1 MTPAGAREG
10 IMGIRDELRR
20 AMRAVSVP
28 DTDWLG
34 AADALLDAS
43 EVAAVLHA
51 LCRVEDWESGY
62 GEPIDVN
69 PAGTYAGRR
78 RLAEIMRAFDAVPD
92 GRGRF
97 RLDGTLFGM
106 GITARSE
113 EALRDGM
120 AYLAD
125 LIEPDAEELRV
136 RVMSLNPHDGRG
148 DLALEVMRMQRRIVK
163 GEL

>member
-1 MTPAGAREG
+1 MTPAAAREG

-28 DTDWLG
+28 DTDWLR

-51 LCRVEDWESGY
+51 RCSAEEWESG
-62 GEPIDVN
+62 DVK

-78 RLAEIMRAFDAVPD
+78 RLAESMRAFDAVPD

-106 GITARSE
+106 DITARSE

-120 AYLAD
+120 AHLAA
-125 LIEPDAEELRV
+125 LIEPGAEELRI
-136 RVMSLNPHDGRG
+136 RVMGLDPHDNRG
-148 DLALEVMRMQRRIVK
+148 DLALAVMRLQKRIAE

>member
-1 MTPAGAREG
+1 MAPANVRKG

-20 AMRAVSVP
+20 AMRCVSVP

-51 LCRVEDWESGY
+51 RCRVEDWESGY
-62 GEPIDVN
+62 GTPVGAM
-69 PAGTYAGRR
+69 PVASYGSRR
-78 RLAEIMRAFDAVPD
+78 RLAESMRAFDAVPD

-97 RLDGTLFGM
+97 RMEATLFGM
-106 GITARSE
+106 DIAARSE
-113 EALRDGM
+113 GVIRDGM
-120 AYLAD
+120 AHLAT
-125 LIEPDAEELRV
+125 LIEPGAEELRIQ
-136 RVMSLNPHDGRG
+136 VMGLDPHDNRG
-148 DLALEVMRMQRRIVK
+148 DLALAVMRLQKRIAN